1 MHCKIDYLTMQY
13 LVYIVV
19 KSAVSEEADV
29 KVLLD
34 FKIKKV
40 IDLPAFPYLH
50 TYLLNCRVLPPVIIL
65 LYCSNSIISLA
76 SFS

>member
-50 TYLLNCRVLPPVIIL
+50 TYLLNCRVLPPVIFL